1 MRDQACSSGYPILRT
16 LAAVCLSNGGRDW
29 LVRAHQSTHNSSG
42 HRLFWKGGYTCDGPP
57 EEHFRSSYTCARSAR
72 QVLHICLFFAFI
84 PALILPAFRA
94 LRRREV
100 LRPFRTLFI
109 RADLFAGLA
118 GSLSI
123 GVVSLVPWLWLPV
136 FFDHALLRLTRR
148 AVGPRFLQRDNYYF
162 FIQSLSL
169 QHGAAIPWRDT
180 SHYLHPHPSPLSISL
195 VGILDRCPSEST

>member
-1 MRDQACSSGYPILRT
+1 MRAVSAPSSAYMP
-16 LAAVCLSNGGRDW
+16 
-29 LVRAHQSTHNSSG
+29 
-42 HRLFWKGGYTCDGPP
+42 
-57 EEHFRSSYTCARSAR
+57 
-72 QVLHICLFFAFI
+72 FFAFI

-195 VGILDRCPSEST
+195 VGILDRCPSESTRDRDLVLFGSNNSAVAHARAKSR